1 MIINMKEEDIKI
13 ATCQKWKISTSV
25 PLKHI
30 MSVKQDTIT
39 IHHMDK
45 NMVMGGT
52 ETNNRKFS
60 SIIYVSYWF

>member
-1 MIINMKEEDIKI
+1 
-13 ATCQKWKISTSV
+13 
-25 PLKHI
+25 

-52 ETNNRKFS
+52 ETNNRKVS
-60 SIIYVSYWF
+60 SIIYVPYWF